1 MPISLDSRS
10 QLRWTRWT
18 VRQQKPRLI
27 AKLPSGQRRTG
38 KLKPSDGPT
47 RLRGKRRNS
56 RQRLPLHNGRPGPP
70 NRRDLTLNAKPPGH
84 GKKKRARR
92 RSLSG
97 RPRQRP
103 RRKKP
108 RQRRRRNKRR
118 QKARGNKPRQRPRGN
133 KPKRRRRKNRPNS
146 RLPPNRHG
154 WQPSVPSN
162 RPKQRR
168 RKNRPNSRPPPNRPP
183 SAPGNRPKQRRRKNG
198 PRQKPQ
204 GNKLR
209 QRPPSNRLKQSR
221 RKNRPNSR
229 PLLSRLHTK
238 LRKQPSRRGWTPNA
252 RRRPGKKSPAKM
264 NRIGSTF

>member
-92 RSLSG
+92 RPLSG

-103 RRKKP
+103 RGNKP
-108 RQRRRRNKRR
+108 RQKPRGNKRR
-118 QKARGNKPRQRPRGN
+118 QKPQGNKPRQRPRGNKPRQRPRGN
-133 KPKRRRRKNRPNS
+133 KPRRRPRGNK
-146 RLPPNRHG
+146 
-154 WQPSVPSN
+154 V
-162 RPKQRR
+162 RR
-168 RKNRPNSRPPPNRPP
+168 RL
-183 SAPGNRPKQRRRKNG
+183 RRK
-198 PRQKPQ
+198 
-204 GNKLR
+204 KLR
-209 QRPPSNRLKQSR
+209 QRLR
-221 RKNRPNSR
+221 RK
-229 PLLSRLHTK
+229 K
-238 LRKQPSRRGWTPNA
+238 LRQRLRRNK
-252 RRRPGKKSPAKM
+252 RR
-264 NRIGSTF
+264 